1 MAELVRRSTDCGKTT
16 MYVNLHESHYSYI
29 KDIGKYCH
37 SYRCRNCGDSLW
49 KRSWELQRHEST
61 CEVGVNRMYKG
72 GVYRPPSSIF
82 ERLDDEGIIVSPVLR
97 YFPYGATFDFEC
109 YFDRDNVPAD
119 SDTLQWSARHVP
131 LSVSVASNVPG
142 YEPAQCYVTD
152 GDSDKL
158 VADMMDHL
166 TAISDAAYESLLPL
180 YADVLEELKT
190 RKEAWDEEEE
200 ERRRMERKL

>member
-1 MAELVRRSTDCGKTT
+1 
-16 MYVNLHESHYSYI
+16 MYS
-29 KDIGKYCH
+29 H
-37 SYRCRNCGDSLW
+37 SYKCSKCEQALW
-49 KRSWELQRHEST
+49 KSSWELHRHERT
-61 CEVGVNRMYKG
+61 CEAGVNQIYKG
-72 GVYRPPSSIF
+72 GVYRPPASIF
-82 ERLDDEGIIVSPVLR
+82 ERLDDEGIIASPVLR
-97 YFPYGATFDFEC
+97 YFPYRATFDFEC
-109 YFDRDNVPAD
+109 YF
-119 SDTLQWSARHVP
+119 SDERLPVNSDKLQWSARHVP

-200 ERRRMERKL
+200 EEDGKKTVNPCKTLEKQLQTWLTVTGDWI